1 MKKLIVVL
9 SLMLVAT
16 TAMAQIEAP
25 QPSPSAKAMQTVG
38 LTEVTLEYSRPAK
51 RGRAIFGELV
61 PFDKLWRTGANSN
74 SMITFSDDVKFAG
87 TDVKAGTYAVYT
99 KPGKKE
105 WTVMLYND
113 TSNWGNP
120 KTWDENKVVAT
131 ATVEIKKINYEVESW
146 TMAINEVTM
155 EGAHLQMMWE
165 KTLVAVP
172 FTVPTAAKTEAS
184 IDKVMAGPSAN
195 DYYSA
200 ATFYLDANKNL
211 QQAHEWISE
220 AVEARPEAYWMHR
233 KKSLI
238 EAKMGNKSAAIASA
252 KISLT
257 LAEEAKN
264 MDYVKLNV
272 DSLKEW
278 GAKM

>member
-9 SLMLVAT
+9 SLMLVAS
-16 TAMAQIEAP
+16 TAMAQIDAP

-51 RGRAIFGELV
+51 RGRDIFGELV
-61 PFDKLWRTGANSN
+61 PFDKLWRTGANAN

-120 KTWDENKVVAT
+120 RAWDEDKVVAT
-131 ATVEIKKINYEVESW
+131 ATVETKKLKNEVESW

-155 EGAHLQMMWE
+155 EGAHLQMMWDE
-165 KTLVAVP
+165 TLVAVP
-172 FTVPTAAKTEAS
+172 FTVPTAAKTQAS
-184 IDKVMAGPSAN
+184 IDKVMAGPSAD
-195 DYYSA
+195 DYYAA

-233 KKSLI
+233 KKALI

-252 KISLT
+252 KTSLT

-264 MDYVKLNV
+264 MDYVKLNT

-278 GAKM
+278 GVKM

>member
-9 SLMLVAT
+9 SLMLVAS

-51 RGRAIFGELV
+51 RGRDIFGELV
-61 PFDKLWRTGANSN
+61 PFDKLWRTGANAN

-120 KTWDENKVVAT
+120 RAWDEDKVVAT
-131 ATVEIKKINYEVESW
+131 ATVETKKLKNEVESW

-155 EGAHLQMMWE
+155 EGAHLQMMWDE
-165 KTLVAVP
+165 TLVAVP
-172 FTVPTAAKTEAS
+172 FTVPTAAKTQAS
-184 IDKVMAGPSAN
+184 IDKVMAGPSAD
-195 DYYSA
+195 DYYAA

-233 KKSLI
+233 KKALI

-252 KISLT
+252 KTSLT

-264 MDYVKLNV
+264 MDYVKLNT

-278 GAKM
+278 GVKM

>member
-1 MKKLIVVL
+1 MKKLIIVL
-9 SLMLVAT
+9 SLMFVAT
-16 TAMAQIEAP
+16 SVAAQIDAP

-99 KPGKKE
+99 KPGKNE
-105 WTVMLYND
+105 WIVMLYND

-120 KTWDENKVVAT
+120 RTWDENKVVAS
-131 ATVEIKKINYEVESW
+131 AKVETKKLKNEVESW

-165 KTLVAVP
+165 ETLVAVP
-172 FTVPTAAKTEAS
+172 FTVPTAAKTQAS
-184 IDKVMAGPSAN
+184 IDKVMAGPSAD

-264 MDYVKLNV
+264 MDYVKLNT

>member
-131 ATVEIKKINYEVESW
+131 ATVETKKINNEVESW

-165 KTLVAVP
+165 KTLAAVP
-172 FTVPTAAKTEAS
+172 FSVPTAAKTEAS
-184 IDKVMAGPSAN
+184 IDKAMAGPSAD

-264 MDYVKLNV
+264 MDYVKLNA

>member
-1 MKKLIVVL
+1 
-9 SLMLVAT
+9 
-16 TAMAQIEAP
+16 
-25 QPSPSAKAMQTVG
+25 
-38 LTEVTLEYSRPAK
+38 
-51 RGRAIFGELV
+51 
-61 PFDKLWRTGANSN
+61 
-74 SMITFSDDVKFAG
+74 
-87 TDVKAGTYAVYT
+87 
-99 KPGKKE
+99 
-105 WTVMLYND
+105 
-113 TSNWGNP
+113 
-120 KTWDENKVVAT
+120 
-131 ATVEIKKINYEVESW
+131 
-146 TMAINEVTM
+146 M

-184 IDKVMAGPSAN
+184 IDKVMAGPSAD

-264 MDYVKLNV
+264 MDYVKLNT

>member
-131 ATVEIKKINYEVESW
+131 ATVETKKINNEVESW

-184 IDKVMAGPSAN
+184 IDKVMAGPSAD

>member
-131 ATVEIKKINYEVESW
+131 ATVETKKINYEVESW

-172 FTVPTAAKTEAS
+172 FSVPTAAKTEAS

>member
-131 ATVEIKKINYEVESW
+131 ATVETKKINNEVESW

-165 KTLVAVP
+165 ETLVAVP

-184 IDKVMAGPSAN
+184 IDKVMAGPSAD

-264 MDYVKLNV
+264 MDYVKLNA

>member
-1 MKKLIVVL
+1 MKKLIIVL

-16 TAMAQIEAP
+16 SVAAQIDAP

-51 RGRAIFGELV
+51 RGRAVFGELV

-99 KPGKKE
+99 KPGKTE
-105 WTVMLYND
+105 WIVMLYND

-120 KTWDENKVVAT
+120 RTWDENKVVAS
-131 ATVEIKKINYEVESW
+131 AKVETKKLKNEVESW

-165 KTLVAVP
+165 ETLVAVP
-172 FTVPTAAKTEAS
+172 FTVPTTAKTQAS
-184 IDKVMAGPSAN
+184 IDKVMAGPSAD

-264 MDYVKLNV
+264 MDYVKLNT

>member
-264 MDYVKLNV
+264 MDYVKLNA

>member
-16 TAMAQIEAP
+16 TVKAQIDAP

-51 RGRAIFGELV
+51 RGRDIFGELV

-87 TDVKAGTYAVYT
+87 TDVEAGTYAVYT

-120 KTWDENKVVAT
+120 RTWDEDKVVAT
-131 ATVEIKKINYEVESW
+131 ATVETKKLKNEVESW
-146 TMAINEVTM
+146 TMAINEVSM
-155 EGAHLQMMWE
+155 EGAHLQMMWDE
-165 KTLVAVP
+165 TLVAVP
-172 FTVPTAAKTEAS
+172 FSVPTAAKTQAS
-184 IDKVMAGPSAN
+184 IDKVMAGPSAD

-220 AVEARPEAYWMHR
+220 AVEGRPEAYWMHR

-252 KISLT
+252 KTSLT

-264 MDYVKLNV
+264 MDYVKLNT

-278 GAKM
+278 GVKM

>member
-9 SLMLVAT
+9 SLMLVAN

-131 ATVEIKKINYEVESW
+131 ATVETKKISNEVESW

-165 KTLVAVP
+165 KTLAAVP
-172 FTVPTAAKTEAS
+172 FSVPTAAKTEAS
-184 IDKVMAGPSAN
+184 IDKVMAGPSAD

-264 MDYVKLNV
+264 MDYVKLNA

>member
-16 TAMAQIEAP
+16 TVKAQIDAP

-51 RGRAIFGELV
+51 RGRDIFGELV

-87 TDVKAGTYAVYT
+87 TDVEAGTYAVYT

-120 KTWDENKVVAT
+120 RTWDEDKVVAT
-131 ATVEIKKINYEVESW
+131 ATVETKKLKNEVESW
-146 TMAINEVTM
+146 TMAINEVSM
-155 EGAHLQMMWE
+155 EGAHLQMMWDE
-165 KTLVAVP
+165 TLVAVP
-172 FTVPTAAKTEAS
+172 FSVPTAAKTQAS
-184 IDKVMAGPSAN
+184 IDKVMAGPSAD

-252 KISLT
+252 KTSLT

-264 MDYVKLNV
+264 MDYVKLNT

-278 GAKM
+278 GVKM

>member
-1 MKKLIVVL
+1 MKKLLFIF
-9 SLMLVAT
+9 SLLLVAT
-16 TAMAQIEAP
+16 TVNAQIDAP
-25 QPSPSAKAMQTVG
+25 QPSPKAKAMQTVG

-51 RGRAIFGELV
+51 REREIFGNLV
-61 PFDKLWRTGANSN
+61 PFNKLWRTGANQN

-105 WTVMLYND
+105 WTVMLYTD
-113 TSNWGNP
+113 TNNWGNP
-120 KTWDENKVVAT
+120 GTWDDDKVAAT
-131 ATVEIKKINYEVESW
+131 ATVETSKLKNPVESW
-146 TMAINEVTM
+146 TMAINELTM
-155 EGAHLQMMWE
+155 EGAHLQMMWDE
-165 KTLVAVP
+165 TMVAVP
-172 FTVPTAAKTEAS
+172 FTVPTAAKTQAS
-184 IDKVMAGPSAN
+184 IDKVMAGPAAN

-200 ATFYLDANKNL
+200 ATFYLDANKDL
-211 QQAHEWISE
+211 QQAHEWISK

-252 KISLT
+252 KTSLS
-257 LAEEAKN
+257 LAQKANN
-264 MDYVKLNV
+264 MDYVKLNT

-278 GAKM
+278 GVKM

>member
-16 TAMAQIEAP
+16 TLKAQIVAP
-25 QPSPSAKAMQTVG
+25 QPSPNAKVVQIVG

-51 RGRAIFGELV
+51 RGRDIFGELV
-61 PFDKLWRTGANSN
+61 PFDKLWRTGANGN
-74 SMITFSDDVKFAG
+74 SIITFSDDVKFAG
-87 TDVKAGTYAVYT
+87 TDVKAGSYAVYT

-120 KTWDENKVVAT
+120 RVWDETKVVAT
-131 ATVEIKKINYEVESW
+131 ATVETKKLKNEVESW
-146 TMAINEVTM
+146 TMAINELTM
-155 EGAHLQMMWE
+155 EGAHLQMMWDE
-165 KTLVAVP
+165 TLVAVP
-172 FTVPTAAKTEAS
+172 FSVPTAAKTQAS
-184 IDKVMAGPSAN
+184 VDMVMAGPSAD
-195 DYYSA
+195 DYYAA

-233 KKSLI
+233 KKALI

-252 KISLT
+252 KTSLT

-264 MDYVKLNV
+264 MDYVKLNT

-278 GAKM
+278 GVKM

>member
-1 MKKLIVVL
+1 MKKLIIVL
-9 SLMLVAT
+9 SFILVAT
-16 TAMAQIEAP
+16 SVAAQIDAP
-25 QPSPSAKAMQTVG
+25 QPSPSAKAVQTVG

-87 TDVKAGTYAVYT
+87 TDVKAGTYAVYS
-99 KPGKKE
+99 KPGKNE

-120 KTWDENKVVAT
+120 RTWDENKVVAT
-131 ATVEIKKINYEVESW
+131 ATVETKKLKNEVESW

-165 KTLVAVP
+165 ETLVAVP
-172 FTVPTAAKTEAS
+172 FTVPTAAKTQAS
-184 IDKVMAGPSAN
+184 IDKVMAGPSAD

-264 MDYVKLNV
+264 MDYVKLNT

>member
-16 TAMAQIEAP
+16 TVKAQIDAP

-51 RGRAIFGELV
+51 RGRDIFGELV

-87 TDVKAGTYAVYT
+87 TDVEAGTYAVYT

-120 KTWDENKVVAT
+120 RTWDEDKVVAT
-131 ATVEIKKINYEVESW
+131 ATVETKKLKNEVESW
-146 TMAINEVTM
+146 TMAINEVSM
-155 EGAHLQMMWE
+155 EGAHLQMMWDE
-165 KTLVAVP
+165 TLVAVP
-172 FTVPTAAKTEAS
+172 FSVPTAAKTQAS
-184 IDKVMAGPSAN
+184 IDKVMAGPSAD

-220 AVEARPEAYWMHR
+220 AVEGRPEAYWMHR

-238 EAKMGNKSAAIASA
+238 EAKMGNRSAAIASA
-252 KISLT
+252 KTSLT
-257 LAEEAKN
+257 LAEDAKN
-264 MDYVKLNV
+264 MDYVKLNT

-278 GAKM
+278 GVKM

>member
-1 MKKLIVVL
+1 
-9 SLMLVAT
+9 MLVAT

>member
-172 FTVPTAAKTEAS
+172 FSVPTAAKTEAS

>member
-1 MKKLIVVL
+1 M
-9 SLMLVAT
+9 
-16 TAMAQIEAP
+16 
-25 QPSPSAKAMQTVG
+25 
-38 LTEVTLEYSRPAK
+38 
-51 RGRAIFGELV
+51 

-99 KPGKKE
+99 KPGKNE
-105 WTVMLYND
+105 WIVMLYND

-120 KTWDENKVVAT
+120 RTWDENKVVAS
-131 ATVEIKKINYEVESW
+131 AKVETKKLKNEVESW

-165 KTLVAVP
+165 ETLVAVP
-172 FTVPTAAKTEAS
+172 FTVPTAAKTQAS
-184 IDKVMAGPSAN
+184 IDKVMAGPSAD

-264 MDYVKLNV
+264 MDYVKLNT

>member
-16 TAMAQIEAP
+16 TVKAQIDAP

-51 RGRAIFGELV
+51 RGRDIFGELV

-87 TDVKAGTYAVYT
+87 TDVEAGTYAVYT

-120 KTWDENKVVAT
+120 RTWDEDKVVAT
-131 ATVEIKKINYEVESW
+131 ATVETKKLKNEVESW
-146 TMAINEVTM
+146 TMAINEVSM
-155 EGAHLQMMWE
+155 EGAHLQMMWDE
-165 KTLVAVP
+165 TLVAVP
-172 FTVPTAAKTEAS
+172 FSVPTAAKTQAS
-184 IDKVMAGPSAN
+184 IDKVMAGPSAD

-220 AVEARPEAYWMHR
+220 AVEGRPEAYWMHR

-252 KISLT
+252 KTSLT
-257 LAEEAKN
+257 LAEDAKN
-264 MDYVKLNV
+264 MDYVKLNT

-278 GAKM
+278 GVKM

>member
-1 MKKLIVVL
+1 MKKIIVVL
-9 SLMLVAT
+9 SLLLVAG
-16 TAMAQIEAP
+16 TAVAQIDAP
-25 QPSPSAKAMQTVG
+25 QPSPIAKATQTVG

-87 TDVKAGTYAVYT
+87 TEVKAGTYAVYT

-105 WTVMLYND
+105 WIVMLYDD

-120 KTWDENKVVAT
+120 RAWDEEKVVAT
-131 ATVEIKKINYEVESW
+131 TSVATKKLKNQVESW
-146 TMAINEVTM
+146 TMAINELTM
-155 EGAHLQMMWE
+155 EGAHLQMMWDE
-165 KTLVAVP
+165 TLVAVP
-172 FTVPTAAKTEAS
+172 FTVPTAAKTQTS
-184 IDKVMAGPSAN
+184 IDKVMSGPSAN
-195 DYYSA
+195 DYYAA

-220 AVEARPEAYWMHR
+220 AVKARPEAYWMHR
-233 KKSLI
+233 KKALI

-264 MDYVKLNV
+264 MDYVKLNT

>member
-16 TAMAQIEAP
+16 TVKAQIDAP

-51 RGRAIFGELV
+51 RGRDIFGELV

-87 TDVKAGTYAVYT
+87 TDVEAGTYAVYT

-120 KTWDENKVVAT
+120 RTWDEDKVVAT
-131 ATVEIKKINYEVESW
+131 ATVETKKLKNEVESW
-146 TMAINEVTM
+146 TMAINEVSM
-155 EGAHLQMMWE
+155 EGAHLQMMWDE
-165 KTLVAVP
+165 TLVAVP
-172 FTVPTAAKTEAS
+172 FSVPTAAKTQAS
-184 IDKVMAGPSAN
+184 IDKVMAGPSAD

-220 AVEARPEAYWMHR
+220 ALEARPEAYWMHR

-252 KISLT
+252 KTSLT

-264 MDYVKLNV
+264 MDYVKLNT

-278 GAKM
+278 GVKM

>member
-9 SLMLVAT
+9 SLMLVANA
-16 TAMAQIEAP
+16 AMAQIEAP

-131 ATVEIKKINYEVESW
+131 ATVETKKINYEVESW

-172 FTVPTAAKTEAS
+172 FSVPTAAKTEAS

-264 MDYVKLNV
+264 MDYVKLNA